1 MLRFITFL
9 ILSSLLSVAVY
20 AQPIMKQAA
29 DLYRAKN
36 FEGALELYDKAVK
49 QGLKQGD
56 PILWRGMSHFNL
68 GNADKALE
76 DLKKYLEKDPDN
88 ADINNIVGLIL
99 YESGTGEESIYYY
112 DKAIESNPRNTQ
124 AYLNRGIAWLSVSID
139 DNAIKDFDKAIEL
152 DKNNAYAYYQR
163 SIYYRKQDNLKNSLT
178 DVNKALSLR
187 LSNAEM
193 YAHKG
198 DVLVGLGK
206 MEDAAISFGKAINL
220 DPSIEYLKK
229 RSEIYK
235 KIGKIDLAVS
245 DTKRIN
251 TILGSSA
258 ANKGKDSFYKVNDIK
273 EAFTLKIPEDWIAIT
288 KKDAGIIRLNCV
300 PKKYKSRPDESPI
313 GIKFVYYN
321 DLDKHYEG
329 KSPKEIVESFE
340 KETLFSGMGMHTY
353 EIKQRKFK
361 KYGGIDF
368 MMFLI
373 ETQSRPTDP
382 VNLLEKGITN
392 LNENILVFYAYGK
405 KGEYQIMTDTFEY
418 VKESIEFTGKY

>member
-1 MLRFITFL
+1 
-9 ILSSLLSVAVY
+9 
-20 AQPIMKQAA
+20 MKQAA

-36 FEGALELYDKAVK
+36 FEGALELYDKAVQ
-49 QGLKQGD
+49 QGIKQGD

-68 GNADKALE
+68 GNGEKALE
-76 DLKKYLEKDPDN
+76 DLKAYLETDPNN

-99 YESGTGEESIYYY
+99 YESGTGEESIFYY
-112 DKAIESNPRNTQ
+112 DKAIESNPRNAQ
-124 AYLNRGIAWLSVSID
+124 AYLNRGIAWLSVAID
-139 DNAIKDFDKAIEL
+139 DNAIKDFNKAIEL
-152 DKNNAYAYYQR
+152 ENNNAYAYYQR
-163 SIYYRKQDNLKNSLT
+163 SIYYKQKNEYINSLA
-178 DVNKALSLR
+178 DVNKALSLG

-198 DVLVGLGK
+198 NVLSSSGK
-206 MEDAAISFGKAINL
+206 MENAAISYGKAINL

-235 KIGKIDLAVS
+235 KLGKMDLAEN
-245 DTKRIN
+245 DTKRIS

-258 ANKGKDSFYKVNDIK
+258 TNKGKESYYKVNDIK
-273 EAFTLKIPEDWIAIT
+273 EAFTLKIPDDWTAIT
-288 KKDAGIIRLNCV
+288 KKDAGITRLNCI

-313 GIKFVYYN
+313 GIKFVFYN
-321 DLDKHYEG
+321 DLDKHYKG

-340 KETLFSGMGMHTY
+340 KETLYSGMGMHTY

-392 LNENILVFYAYGK
+392 LNDNILVFYAYGK
-405 KGEYQIMTDTFEY
+405 KGEYQVMTDTFES